1 MRTHKASTTLSD
13 TEAYRLDGMCRK
25 LGVTRSEFIRQV
37 VLIAIGAPE
46 LRATIKEAM
55 RAHLRSDSDV

>member
-1 MRTHKASTTLSD
+1 MRPHKASTTLSD

-25 LGVTRSEFIRQV
+25 LGVTRSEFIRQL

-46 LRATIKEAM
+46 LQATIREAM
-55 RAHLRSDSDV
+55 RAHLRSDTP

>member
-1 MRTHKASTTLSD
+1 MRTHKSSTTLSD
-13 TEAYRLDGMCRK
+13 TEAYRLDGMCQK
-25 LGVTRSEFIRQV
+25 LGVTRSEFIRQL

-55 RAHLRSDSDV
+55 RAHLRSDTP

>member
-1 MRTHKASTTLSD
+1 MRPHKASTTLSD

-25 LGVTRSEFIRQV
+25 LGVTRSEFMRQL

-46 LRATIKEAM
+46 LRATIREAM
-55 RAHLRSDSDV
+55 KAHLRSDTP